1 MGEPLIEGRKY
12 AIIAVLSF
20 DSGTFFHRMLTIKH
34 EEGEVI
40 EEEVTNGQGFWRNA
54 WGSFFELVKVMLF
67 AAIIIIPVKT
77 FFFQPFFVEGASME
91 PSFSGGDYLIVNE
104 FGYKTTDIRLGDTL
118 NFSVHP
124 FRDLVRFDAVVFRYP
139 RNPSQYF
146 IKRIIGLPGET
157 VQIKDSRVTIYNKEH
172 PNGFLLD
179 DRSYLSPR
187 VVTTDMAA
195 VELKSDEYFVLGD
208 NRPNSYDSR
217 VIGPIPENKII
228 GKVSVRVW
236 PFTGAGMY

>member
-1 MGEPLIEGRKY
+1 
-12 AIIAVLSF
+12 
-20 DSGTFFHRMLTIKH
+20 MLTIKH
-34 EEGEVI
+34 EEGGVI
-40 EEEVTNGQGFWRNA
+40 EEEVTTGQGFWRNA
-54 WGSFFELVKVMLF
+54 WSSFFELVKVMLF
-67 AAIIIIPVKT
+67 AALIIIPVKT

-118 NFSVHP
+118 HFSVHP
-124 FRDLVRFDAVVFRYP
+124 FRELMRFDAVVFRYP

-146 IKRIIGLPGET
+146 IKRVIGLPGET

-172 PNGFLLD
+172 PNGFLLED
-179 DRSYLSPR
+179 NSYLSPR

-195 VELKSDEYFVLGD
+195 IELKSDEYFVLGD

-217 VIGPIPENKII
+217 VIGPIPEDKII
-228 GKVSVRVW
+228 GKVLVRVW
-236 PFTGAGMY
+236 PFTGAGVY

>member
-1 MGEPLIEGRKY
+1 MM
-12 AIIAVLSF
+12 AVLLFLSNDEF
-20 DSGTFFHRMLTIKH
+20 YSMLTANH
-34 EEGEVI
+34 EEETGD
-40 EEEVTNGQGFWRNA
+40 EEEYVSQGFWKSA
-54 WGSFFELVKVMLF
+54 WSSFFELLKVLVF

-104 FGYKTTDIRLGDTL
+104 FGYKKTEVRLGDNL
-118 NFSVHP
+118 QFSVEP
-124 FRDLVRFDAVVFRYP
+124 FRDLSRFDAVVFKYP

-157 VQIKDSRVTIYNKEH
+157 VQIKNSKITIYNTEH
-172 PNGFLLD
+172 PAGLLLD
-179 DRSYLSPR
+179 DKMYLSPKT
-187 VVTTDMAA
+187 VTPETITT
-195 VELKSDEYFVLGD
+195 ELKSNEYFVMGD

-217 VIGPIPENKII
+217 AIGPIPEDKII

-236 PFTGAGMY
+236 PFTGASIY